1 MISNCTSLTSCQ
13 WSGEVTRLF
22 DISCALKGC
31 LLLGLESDITAWIKT
46 LEKRPRVFES
56 KYESLLNHNYN
67 IFTSVSLPP
76 FSIKELS
83 HALFV
88 SSVTWLLVSTK
99 ITLNLEWGLFKEQIN
114 KILKFSAPLCVHYI
128 CPISC
133 YFLMHIGWQHNV
145 YEDNKRFSFFR
156 AWNQEHSNIILY
168 LLLHFLTLCC
178 PFYQSNVS
186 QEKKSCLK
194 LIQCL
199 IFMISL
205 IIMTTKIHKKIGI
218 NPSLEQTLPL
228 YLTLA
233 LMISFPAGR
242 GCILSIFSHSCC
254 NHRSTTASGLSQKK
268 KKLDSLLSYHK
279 CTCLIGCTDWCIF

>member
-1 MISNCTSLTSCQ
+1 MNHYWTITT
-13 WSGEVTRLF
+13 TF
-22 DISCALKGC
+22 
-31 LLLGLESDITAWIKT
+31 LLLSAYLHFLSKSFHMLCLCPLLHDYWYQQRSPWISSEACLKSKSIKF
-46 LEKRPRVFES
+46 LNSVHLYVFT
-56 KYESLLNHNYN
+56 
-67 IFTSVSLPP
+67 TSVQFPVIFLCILDDNIMFMKTKRGFF
-76 FSIKELS
+76 FS
-83 HALFV
+83 
-88 SSVTWLLVSTK
+88 
-99 ITLNLEWGLFKEQIN
+99 Q
-114 KILKFSAPLCVHYI
+114 
-128 CPISC
+128 
-133 YFLMHIGWQHNV
+133 
-145 YEDNKRFSFFR
+145 

-186 QEKKSCLK
+186 QEKQSCLK
-194 LIQCL
+194 LIHCL

-205 IIMTTKIHKKIGI
+205 IILTTKIHKKIGI

-279 CTCLIGCTDWCIF
+279 CTCLIGCTNWCIF

>member
-145 YEDNKRFSFFR
+145 YEDNKRFFFFPGMKSR
-156 AWNQEHSNIILY
+156 TFKYNIVP
-168 LLLHFLTLCC
+168 FVALCAVLSTKVMS
-178 PFYQSNVS
+178 PR
-186 QEKKSCLK
+186 KKQSCLK

-205 IIMTTKIHKKIGI
+205 IILTKK
-218 NPSLEQTLPL
+218 NSQED
-228 YLTLA
+228 
-233 LMISFPAGR
+233 R
-242 GCILSIFSHSCC
+242 D
-254 NHRSTTASGLSQKK
+254 RS
-268 KKLDSLLSYHK
+268 
-279 CTCLIGCTDWCIF
+279 

>member
-1 MISNCTSLTSCQ
+1 MKSRT
-13 WSGEVTRLF
+13 F
-22 DISCALKGC
+22 K
-31 LLLGLESDITAWIKT
+31 
-46 LEKRPRVFES
+46 
-56 KYESLLNHNYN
+56 YN
-67 IFTSVSLPP
+67 IVP
-76 FSIKELS
+76 FV
-83 HALFV
+83 ALCAV
-88 SSVTWLLVSTK
+88 LSTK
-99 ITLNLEWGLFKEQIN
+99 VM
-114 KILKFSAPLCVHYI
+114 SP
-128 CPISC
+128 
-133 YFLMHIGWQHNV
+133 
-145 YEDNKRFSFFR
+145 R
-156 AWNQEHSNIILY
+156 
-168 LLLHFLTLCC
+168 
-178 PFYQSNVS
+178 
-186 QEKKSCLK
+186 KKQSCLK

-279 CTCLIGCTDWCIF
+279 CTCLIGCTD

>member
-1 MISNCTSLTSCQ
+1 MNHYWTITT
-13 WSGEVTRLF
+13 TF
-22 DISCALKGC
+22 
-31 LLLGLESDITAWIKT
+31 LLLSAYLHFLSKSFHMLCLCPLLHDYWYQQRSPGILSEACLKSKSIEF
-46 LEKRPRVFES
+46 LNSVHLYVFT
-56 KYESLLNHNYN
+56 
-67 IFTSVSLPP
+67 TSVQFP
-76 FSIKELS
+76 
-83 HALFV
+83 V
-88 SSVTWLLVSTK
+88 
-99 ITLNLEWGLFKEQIN
+99 
-114 KILKFSAPLCVHYI
+114 IL
-128 CPISC
+128 
-133 YFLMHIGWQHNV
+133 WQHNV
-145 YEDNKRFSFFR
+145 YEDNKRFFFFW

-186 QEKKSCLK
+186 QEKQSCLK

-205 IIMTTKIHKKIGI
+205 IILTTKIHKKIGI

-242 GCILSIFSHSCC
+242 GCILSIFSHSCF
-254 NHRSTTASGLSQKK
+254 NHGSTTASGLSQKK

-279 CTCLIGCTDWCIF
+279 CTCLIGCTDWCVF